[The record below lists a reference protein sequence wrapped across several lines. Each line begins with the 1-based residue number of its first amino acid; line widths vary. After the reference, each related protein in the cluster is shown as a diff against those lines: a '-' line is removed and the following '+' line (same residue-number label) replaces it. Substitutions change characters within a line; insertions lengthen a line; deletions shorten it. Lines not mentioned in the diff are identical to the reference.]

1 MTLSYYDTNTL
12 DLRLLSKPERI
23 QRARTHTEIM
33 EQCYGEWIEHSY
45 KRSMTWTETDFDNL
59 MYEASMNRGKEGLI
73 TVTDLSSV
81 DQIFAVHSPNRKIA
95 VLNFASFKHPGGM
108 FFEGSSA
115 QEESLCHS
123 SYLYSVLRKFKD
135 TYYKRHFDVL
145 NHGLYKSE
153 ILYTKDVVFMQYV
166 NKGFMDNLY
175 GMYYEDLA
183 NMAYGV
189 DVITCAAPNA
199 GTYYKYYKDAD
210 PRNVEGELR
219 TRIAMILATAAIN
232 HVNTL
237 VLGAFGCGVFRNDP
251 QLVAE
256 IFKEYLTGY
265 FEDTFKE
272 IYFPIPK
279 GHDNN
284 YEVFKEV
291 FDQW

>member
-1 MTLSYYDTNTL
+1 MTLSCYDANTL

-33 EQCYGEWIEHSY
+33 ERCYSEWIEHSY
-45 KRSMTWTETDFDNL
+45 KRSMIWTESDFDNL
-59 MYEASMNRGKEGLI
+59 MYEAGMNHGREGSI
-73 TVTDLSSV
+73 YVTSLSSV
-81 DQIFAVHSPNRKIA
+81 DQIFATHLPNRKIA

-123 SYLYSVLRKFKD
+123 SYLYNVLRKFEN
-135 TYYKRHFDVL
+135 TYYKRHLDVL

-153 ILYTKDVVFMQYV
+153 VLYTKDVTFMQYI
-166 NKGFMDNLY
+166 NKGFMDKIY
-175 GMYYEDLA
+175 DMYYEDLA
-183 NMAYGV
+183 DMAYGI

-199 GTYYKYYKDAD
+199 GTYYKYYEKAD
-210 PRNVEGELR
+210 PRSVENELR
-219 TRIAMILATAAIN
+219 DRIAMILATASIN
-232 HVNTL
+232 HVDTL
-237 VLGAFGCGVFRNDP
+237 ILGAFGCGVFRNDP

-272 IYFPIPK
+272 VYFPIPK
-279 GHDNN
+279 GRDNN
-284 YEVFKEV
+284 YEVFMEV
-291 FDQW
+291 FGQ